1 MSRGMYSI
9 NKVLNDENFD
19 LTELT
24 VKNVNE
30 LMGSDRAL
38 DPNVMN
44 IMVGLLLSPRNSIA
58 TDSP

>member
-44 IMVGLLLSPRNSIA
+44 TMVGLLLSPRNSIA

>member
-1 MSRGMYSI
+1 MYSI

>member
-9 NKVLNDENFD
+9 NKVLNDENLD